1 MAPEITLVARLAA
14 SATDSRRGVV
24 RLHPEVIDALGLRS
38 WDAVALTGSRVTT
51 ALVAPAAGPAGQA
64 TLDDVTLSN
73 AGLTDGATVVVAPG
87 GVQPARVV
95 RLTGSALA
103 RAALTPET
111 VRVALLGK
119 IVTRG
124 DAVSLLPRDVEPV
137 PGADPIAVRRRVSDA
152 LGASWTSELLTVAAV
167 EPAGAVAVRPSTVVG
182 WEGGATTGDVPS
194 TDGRWTDLGTSGS
207 TGTPRIGRA
216 GGGRIGGPG
225 GVAGGGQADEGEAG
239 RVSGRPGGQTGVG
252 RAGAEQVGGPG
263 DQAGSGQAG
272 AGGAGGHTGSEP
284 AGGPGDQAGAGRAG
298 GPGGVA
304 GAGQG
309 GRPGGQTGAGQVGGP
324 GGQEGTGRAT
334 ETGPPVVAIED
345 LVGNT
350 AAAHRLVE
358 WLGLT
363 FERPELLERLGGSAR
378 LGVLVVGPEGVGKL
392 TLARSAAAAT
402 HAVCVEL
409 AAPGAAALEP
419 GAASQRVH
427 DAIMSARAQ
436 AGSGVRTVLV
446 VTDVEALLPSASP
459 PPLATLVLDALR
471 DAVAIPGLAL
481 VATTA
486 TPESVDPRLR
496 VPELVDRELR
506 LALPDLRTRV
516 ELLRRLLT
524 GVPLADDVDLRA
536 VAERAPGFV
545 AADLVAVRREAAV
558 SAALRR
564 DGDSR
569 LTQQDLLDAVGS
581 VRPISMSSSETL
593 QTGGI
598 TLDQVGDMTEVKQ
611 SLTEAVLWP
620 LQYPDSFA
628 RLGVAAPRGV
638 LVYGP
643 PGCGKTFLLRALA
656 GTGQLNVLA
665 VKGAEL
671 LDKYVGE
678 SERAVREL
686 FRRASDAA
694 PALVFLDE
702 IDALAP
708 RRGQSSDSGVA
719 DRVVAA
725 LLTELDG
732 AQPLR
737 DVIVV
742 GATNRPELI
751 DPALLR
757 PGRLERLVY
766 VPPPDAA
773 ARTDILRAAS
783 RNTPLAADVDLEALG
798 AELDGYSAADC
809 AAVLREAALTAMRES
824 LAATQVTAAHLAV
837 ARAPSPVAGPRAA
850 RHARGVREGAGY
862 FPRFW

>member
-1 MAPEITLVARLAA
+1 M
-14 SATDSRRGVV
+14 
-24 RLHPEVIDALGLRS
+24 
-38 WDAVALTGSRVTT
+38 
-51 ALVAPAAGPAGQA
+51 
-64 TLDDVTLSN
+64 
-73 AGLTDGATVVVAPG
+73 
-87 GVQPARVV
+87 
-95 RLTGSALA
+95 
-103 RAALTPET
+103 
-111 VRVALLGK
+111 
-119 IVTRG
+119 
-124 DAVSLLPRDVEPV
+124 
-137 PGADPIAVRRRVSDA
+137 
-152 LGASWTSELLTVAAV
+152 
-167 EPAGAVAVRPSTVVG
+167 
-182 WEGGATTGDVPS
+182 
-194 TDGRWTDLGTSGS
+194 
-207 TGTPRIGRA
+207 
-216 GGGRIGGPG
+216 
-225 GVAGGGQADEGEAG
+225 
-239 RVSGRPGGQTGVG
+239 
-252 RAGAEQVGGPG
+252 
-263 DQAGSGQAG
+263 
-272 AGGAGGHTGSEP
+272 
-284 AGGPGDQAGAGRAG
+284 
-298 GPGGVA
+298 
-304 GAGQG
+304 
-309 GRPGGQTGAGQVGGP
+309 
-324 GGQEGTGRAT
+324 
-334 ETGPPVVAIED
+334 
-345 LVGNT
+345 
-350 AAAHRLVE
+350 
-358 WLGLT
+358 
-363 FERPELLERLGGSAR
+363 
-378 LGVLVVGPEGVGKL
+378 LVVGAEGVGKL
-392 TLARSAAAAT
+392 TLARSAAAAV
-402 HAVCVEL
+402 HAGCVEL

-427 DAIMSARAQ
+427 DAIMSAREQ
-436 AGSGVRTVLV
+436 ARSGVRSVLV
-446 VTDVEALLPSASP
+446 VTDVEALLPASSP

-471 DAVAIPGLAL
+471 DAVATPGLAL

-486 TPESVDPRLR
+486 SPESVDPRLR
-496 VPELVDRELR
+496 APELVDRELR
-506 LALPDLRTRV
+506 LALPDLRTRT
-516 ELLRRLLT
+516 ELLHRLLS
-524 GVPLADDVDLRA
+524 GVPLAEDVELRA

-564 DGDSR
+564 EGADPFAVR
-569 LTQQDLLDAVGS
+569 LTQRDLLDAVGG

-598 TLDQVGDMTEVKQ
+598 TLAQVGDMTEVKQ
-611 SLTEAVLWP
+611 ALTEAVLWP

-656 GTGQLNVLA
+656 GTGQLNVLS

-702 IDALAP
+702 VDALAP
-708 RRGQSSDSGVA
+708 RRGQSTDSGVA

-766 VPPPDAA
+766 VPPPDGA
-773 ARTDILRAAS
+773 ARTDILRAAG
-783 RNTPLAADVDLEALG
+783 RNTPLADDVDLAALG

-824 LAATQVTAAHLAV
+824 LAATEVTAAHIAA
-837 ARAPSPVAGPRAA
+837 ARAAVPPSLDPLQLATLEAYA
-850 RHARGVREGAGY
+850 KARG
-862 FPRFW
+862 

>member
-1 MAPEITLVARLAA
+1 MAPEIALVARLAA
-14 SATDSRRGVV
+14 SAVDARRGVV

-38 WDAVALTGSRVTT
+38 WDAVSLTGARVTT
-51 ALVAPAAGPAGQA
+51 ALAAPSGGPPGQA

-73 AGLTDGATVVVAPG
+73 AGLVDGSTVVVAPG
-87 GVQPARVV
+87 GVQAARVV
-95 RLTGSALA
+95 RLTGSSLA
-103 RAALTPET
+103 RGALSPET
-111 VRVALLGK
+111 VRVALIGK

-137 PGADPIAVRRRVSDA
+137 PGADPIAARQRLAGA
-152 LGASWTSELLTVAAV
+152 LGVSWTSELLTVASV
-167 EPAGAVAVRPSTVVG
+167 EPPGAVAVRPSTVVG
-182 WEGGATTGDVPS
+182 WEGGMTTGAVPPV
-194 TDGRWTDLGTSGS
+194 
-207 TGTPRIGRA
+207 GTPDAGTADGAGAASGGVVAGAAGAGRVGVGAGSAA
-216 GGGRIGGPG
+216 GGATGACYADA
-225 GVAGGGQADEGEAG
+225 GVAGVAG
-239 RVSGRPGGQTGVG
+239 TSG
-252 RAGAEQVGGPG
+252 RAGAAPEREGSVGAAAGP
-263 DQAGSGQAG
+263 A
-272 AGGAGGHTGSEP
+272 
-284 AGGPGDQAGAGRAG
+284 
-298 GPGGVA
+298 
-304 GAGQG
+304 
-309 GRPGGQTGAGQVGGP
+309 
-324 GGQEGTGRAT
+324 
-334 ETGPPVVAIED
+334 VVALED
-345 LVGNT
+345 LVGNS

-358 WLGLT
+358 WLELT
-363 FERPELLERLGGSAR
+363 FDRPELLERLGGSAR
-378 LGVLVVGPEGVGKL
+378 LGVLVVGAEGVGKL
-392 TLARSAAAAT
+392 TLARSAAAAV
-402 HAVCVEL
+402 HAGCVEL

-427 DAIMSARAQ
+427 DAIMSAREQ
-436 AGSGVRTVLV
+436 ARAGVRSVLI
-446 VTDVEALLPSASP
+446 VTDVEALLPASSP

-471 DAVAIPGLAL
+471 DAVATPGLAL

-486 TPESVDPRLR
+486 SPESVDPRLR
-496 VPELVDRELR
+496 APELVDRELR
-506 LALPDLRTRV
+506 LALPDLRTRT
-516 ELLRRLLT
+516 ELLHRLLS
-524 GVPLADDVDLRA
+524 GVPLAEDVELRA

-564 DGDSR
+564 EGDVR
-569 LTQQDLLDAVGS
+569 LTQRDLLDAVGA

-611 SLTEAVLWP
+611 ALTEAVLWP

-656 GTGQLNVLA
+656 GTGQLNVLS

-702 IDALAP
+702 VDALAP
-708 RRGQSSDSGVA
+708 RRGQSTDSGVA

-751 DPALLR
+751 DSALLR

-766 VPPPDAA
+766 VPPPDGA
-773 ARTDILRAAS
+773 ARADILRAAG
-783 RNTPLAADVDLEALG
+783 RNIPLADDVDLAALG
-798 AELDGYSAADC
+798 ADLDGYSAADC

-824 LAATQVTAAHLAV
+824 LAATEVTAAHIAA
-837 ARAPSPVAGPRAA
+837 ARAAVPPSLDPLQLATLEAYA
-850 RHARGVREGAGY
+850 KARG
-862 FPRFW
+862 